1 MIPVAFLTALLAPSW
16 VFEPN
21 EVYQLREVRG
31 FVVLVH
37 SSILKHPDDEKEAL
51 AELDSQLKRIR
62 EVVPEKPLA
71 ALKKIRIWIEWEAKK
86 NGAAEFH
93 VSPGWLKDNGYN
105 PDKVR
110 SVEINNTRN
119 FVRWS
124 RRDQPWMVLH
134 ELAHAYHFT
143 VLGSRYEPLQAAYR
157 QAKDRKLYDEVARA
171 GRKDKVK
178 AYAMTNPAEYFA
190 ELSEAYFGKNDFFPF
205 TRDELKRHD
214 PVGFE
219 LMQTAWVSRPGGDA
233 FPPYRPASSPRT
245 GRCLHGSRKAGLER

>member
-1 MIPVAFLTALLAPSW
+1 MRPIACLAVLFVPSIGAA
-16 VFEPN
+16 FEPN
-21 EVYQLREVRG
+21 ETYALREVRG

-37 SSILKHPDDEKEAL
+37 SDVLEHPDAAKAAL
-51 AELDSQLKRIR
+51 DELDSQLKLVCT
-62 EVVPEKPLA
+62 VVPEKPLA

-93 VSPGWLKDNGYN
+93 VSRGWLRSNGYN
-105 PDKVR
+105 PDKLR
-110 SVEINNTRN
+110 SVEINNARN

-143 VLGSRYEPLQAAYR
+143 VLGDRYAPLVAAYR
-157 QAKDRKLYDEVARA
+157 QAKDRGLYDEVART

-178 AYAMTNPAEYFA
+178 AYAMTSLAEYFA

-205 TRDELKRHD
+205 IRGELKEHD
-214 PVGFE
+214 PVGHE
-219 LMQTAWVSRPGGDA
+219 LMKSAWGD
-233 FPPYRPASSPRT
+233 PVVR
-245 GRCLHGSRKAGLER
+245 